1 MTGGPAADAIA
12 AVFRSEFGR
21 AVAILAR
28 VLGDVSDAEDAVQ
41 DAYAQALRRWPETGV
56 PANPAGWIVT
66 VARNRAIDRLRRE
79 RALDERRAE
88 LTRRATERLMTDPVF
103 DSTDEIPDERLR
115 LIFTCCHPALNR
127 EAQVAL
133 TLRLV
138 GGLEVREI
146 ARALL
151 SSEDAVAQR
160 LVRAKRK
167 LRVAAVPLR
176 VPAGDELPARL
187 AAVLAVVYL
196 VFNEGYAATSGPD
209 LLRDDVAGEAV
220 RLGKVLVELMPDE
233 SEAAGLL
240 GLMLLQH
247 ARRRARTAADGSL
260 VLLEQQDR
268 RAVGRRR
275 HRRGHRADRAGAAPA
290 PAARAVRD
298 RGGDRRRAR
307 RGAGLGRHR
316 LAPAGRA
323 LPRAARRLALAGG
336 RAEPRGRRGHGRRA
350 GGGPGDARPARGQ
363 PRAGV
368 QPPAACRPRR
378 PAAPQRPRRRG
389 GGRLPG
395 RRRAGHATTPSAPSS
410 ADGSQRP
417 LAEQPLRAGDA
428 HRGLRLHGA
437 VGDVR

>member
-56 PANPAGWIVT
+56 PDNPAGWIVT

-88 LTRRATERLMTDPVF
+88 LTRRATERLMTDPLF
-103 DSTDEIPDERLR
+103 DSTDEMPDERLR

-176 VPAGDELPARL
+176 VPAGDELPSRL

-240 GLMLLQH
+240 GLMLMQH
-247 ARRRARTAADGSL
+247 ARRQARTAADGSL

-268 RAVGRRR
+268 GLWDTAAIGEGIALTERALRLRRPPGPYAIEAAIAAVHAEAPAWDDTDWRQLAALYRELHAVSPSPVVELNRAVAVAM
-275 HRRGHRADRAGAAPA
+275 ADGPAAGLAMLDRLEDSPELASSHLLH
-290 PAARAVRD
+290 AARAD
-298 RGGDRRRAR
+298 LLRRSGRADEAADAYR
-307 RGAGLGRHR
+307 VAVGLATNDAERAFLSGR
-316 LAPAGRA
+316 LA
-323 LPRAARRLALAGG
+323 
-336 RAEPRGRRGHGRRA
+336 E
-350 GGGPGDARPARGQ
+350 
-363 PRAGV
+363 
-368 QPPAACRPRR
+368 
-378 PAAPQRPRRRG
+378 
-389 GGRLPG
+389 
-395 RRRAGHATTPSAPSS
+395 TT
-410 ADGSQRP
+410 R
-417 LAEQPLRAGDA
+417 
-428 HRGLRLHGA
+428 
-437 VGDVR
+437 